1 MRKISVR
8 IAGALRVPP
17 LPVLPGTPD
26 SEAPRKLRN
35 FVEEALEDPRGARP
49 AQRNVLGGPGI
60 AVDGRLVSADLADD
74 PGLEFDAEGVDGKV
88 RIKPNAAKA
97 VLREA
102 DGVGLGLAENPGLEF
117 DGNNGVRVK
126 ADAGGAIQRSADG
139 VGLADGTADKQMLA
153 WDHDPGEWD
162 KILPDGVWN
171 DVDLA
176 TGKLKH
182 NAHEN
187 PDYGFGHEA
196 FAQCIVRYA
205 FDAQRHCIG
214 WWDWEDSWIWNP
226 APGYTGGDPQ
236 L

>member
-88 RIKPNAAKA
+88 R
-97 VLREA
+97 
-102 DGVGLGLAENPGLEF
+102 
-117 DGNNGVRVK
+117 VK
-126 ADAGGAIQRSADG
+126 ADEGGAVQRSADG